1 MATRLQVSYATI
13 PLSGTVSG
21 NFAVVGTVRA
31 GVWVPVVT
39 SAAMYIQGAFDT
51 TSANFVRIQNAVGS
65 GDYTLATGPG
75 SKAFTLQDPV
85 IPFPYLRFESGVA
98 QAAVRS
104 LAIVAK
110 F

>member
-1 MATRLQVSYATI
+1 MPGAQVFYATI

-21 NFAVVGTVRA
+21 TFNVVRTVRA
-31 GVWVPVVT
+31 GVWFPTVT
-39 SAAMYIQGAFDT
+39 SAAFFIQGAFDS
-51 TSANFVRIQNAVGS
+51 TSANFVRIQNATGS
-65 GDYTLATGPG
+65 GAYTLAAGVG
-75 SKAFTLQDPV
+75 SLAFTLMDPV

>member
-1 MATRLQVSYATI
+1 MPGAQVFYATI

-21 NFAVVGTVRA
+21 TFNVVRTVRA
-31 GVWVPVVT
+31 GVWFPTVT
-39 SAAMYIQGAFDT
+39 SAAFFVQGSPDV
-51 TSANFVRIQNAVGS
+51 TSANFVRIQNAAGS
-65 GDYTLATGPG
+65 GAYTLAAGVG
-75 SKAFTLQDPV
+75 SLAFTLQDPV

-104 LAIVAK
+104 LAVVAK